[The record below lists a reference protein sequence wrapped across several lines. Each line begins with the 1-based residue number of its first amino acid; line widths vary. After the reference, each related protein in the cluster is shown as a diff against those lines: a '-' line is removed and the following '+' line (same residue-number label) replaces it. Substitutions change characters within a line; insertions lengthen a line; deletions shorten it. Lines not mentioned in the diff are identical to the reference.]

1 MKNNVKEI
9 KKKYIKKWKELID
22 IERTYE
28 IEYHRE
34 EIRRLG
40 KKREKYGRAI
50 LNLNGKIIGDEFGKT
65 VVRYSKG
72 EDLKELDIGVGDV
85 VLISKGDPLKSDL
98 LGDVIRMG
106 NKFIDVSFEKIPPRW
121 ALKDVRIDLYTND
134 ITFKR
139 MKEALKQ
146 ILKKDNKLIEII
158 LGIKKPNK
166 IKKTE
171 NLEFFDNSLNEVQ
184 KQAVK
189 LAVSSEDLFLVHGP
203 PGTGKT
209 RTLTEI
215 ILQEAKKGK
224 KVLVC
229 TDSNIAVDN
238 ILENLAKYN
247 LDNVVRIGHP
257 SRINPELIEYSLH
270 YKLIL
275 SNKYSQME
283 MFRYHIKD
291 LMEEREKYIKPTPQY
306 RRGLTN
312 AQIKKYALKK
322 KNVRG
327 IPNKIIKSMAKWI
340 ETTEKIR
347 EMYEKLKNIEINIIN
362 EILKKHNIV
371 LATNSMAGSD
381 FLKDIEFDVC
391 VIDEGSQSME
401 PSCLIPIVKSKKL
414 IMAGDHK
421 QLPPTVLSNIE
432 ELKKTL
438 FERLIEEH
446 PDFSIMLRVQYRM
459 NEKIMK
465 FPSEMFYNDLLIA
478 HDSVKNQTILDLLDI
493 NKIDPND
500 REIINEKP
508 IIFINCDGEEKRDR
522 ESLSYYNVEEGKIV
536 KKFVNVFLKYK
547 IPVSVIT
554 PYDAQVKHLK
564 RILDEKVEINSVDGF
579 QGRENE
585 VIIVSFVRTKDL
597 GFLKDLRRLN
607 VAITRAK
614 RKLVLIGNEK
624 NLKKH
629 KVYKKLIEYIKKN

>member
-9 KKKYIKKWKELID
+9 KKNYIKKWKELID

-28 IEYHRE
+28 IEHHKE

-50 LNLNGKIIGDEFGKT
+50 LNLNGKIIGEEFGKT

-72 EDLKELDIGVGDV
+72 EDLGELDIGVGDV

-121 ALKDVRIDLYTND
+121 ALKNVRIDLYTND

-146 ILKKDNKLIEII
+146 ILKKDNKIIDII

-166 IKKTE
+166 IKK
-171 NLEFFDNSLNEVQ
+171 LEDLKFFDKSLNEVQ

-215 ILQEAKKGK
+215 ILQEAEKGK
-224 KVLVC
+224 KILVC
-229 TDSNIAVDN
+229 ADSNIAVDN
-238 ILENLAKYN
+238 ILMNLAKYN
-247 LDNVVRIGHP
+247 LDNIVRIGHP
-257 SRINPELIEYSLH
+257 SRINSELIEYSLH
-270 YKLIL
+270 YKIIL
-275 SNKYSQME
+275 SNKYPQLE
-283 MFRYHIKD
+283 MFKYHIKS
-291 LMEEREKYIKPTPQY
+291 LMEEREKYLKPIPQY

-322 KNVRG
+322 KNIRG

-340 ETTEKIR
+340 EISEKIK
-347 EMYEKLKNIEINIIN
+347 EMYEKLKNIETDIIKD
-362 EILKKHNIV
+362 ILKKHNIV
-371 LATNSMAGSD
+371 LATNSMAGSE
-381 FLKDIEFDVC
+381 FLKDMDFDVC
-391 VIDEGSQSME
+391 IIDEGSQSME

-421 QLPPTVLSNIE
+421 QLPPTVLSNLE

-438 FERLIEEH
+438 FERLIEKY

-465 FPSEMFYNDLLIA
+465 FPSEMFYNGLLIA
-478 HDSVKNQTILDLLDI
+478 HESVKNQTILDLVK
-493 NKIDPND
+493 KIDPND
-500 REIINEKP
+500 KEIINEKP
-508 IIFINCDGEEKRDR
+508 IIFINCKGEERRDR
-522 ESLSYYNVEEGKIV
+522 ESLSYYNIEEAEIV
-536 KKFVNVFLKYK
+536 KKYAKVFLKYK
-547 IPVSVIT
+547 IPFSIIT
-554 PYDAQVKHLK
+554 PYDAQVKYLK
-564 RILDEKVEINSVDGF
+564 RILGEEIEINSVDGF

-597 GFLKDLRRLN
+597 GFLRDLRRLN

-614 RKLVLIGNEK
+614 RKLILVGNEK

-629 KVYKKLIEYIKKN
+629 EVYRKLIEYCRSI

>member
-1 MKNNVKEI
+1 MKELKETKI
-9 KKKYIKKWKELID
+9 KYVKKWKELID
-22 IERTYE
+22 IERTHE
-28 IEYHRE
+28 IEYHKN

-50 LNLNGKIIGDEFGKT
+50 LNLNGKIIGEEFGKT
-65 VVRYSKG
+65 IVRYSKG
-72 EDLKELDIGVGDV
+72 EDLGDLDIGIGDV
-85 VLISKGDPLKSDL
+85 VLISKGDPLKSNL

-106 NKFIDVSFEKIPPRW
+106 NKFIDISFDKIPPRW
-121 ALKDVRIDLYTND
+121 ALRDVRIDLYTND

-139 MKEALKQ
+139 MKGALKQ
-146 ILKKDNKLIEII
+146 ILKKDNKIIDII

-166 IKKTE
+166 IKKLE
-171 NLEFFDNSLNEVQ
+171 DLEFIDTSLNDVQ

-215 ILQEAKKGK
+215 ILQETKKGK
-224 KVLVC
+224 KILVC
-229 TDSNIAVDN
+229 ADSNIAVDN
-238 ILENLAKYN
+238 ILKNLAKYN

-257 SRINPELIEYSLH
+257 SRINTELIEYSLH

-275 SNKYSQME
+275 SNKYPQME
-283 MFRYHIKD
+283 MFRYHIKS
-291 LMEEREKYIKPTPQY
+291 LMDEKENYIKPTPQY

-322 KNVRG
+322 KNIRG
-327 IPNKIIKSMAKWI
+327 IPSKIIKSMAKWL
-340 ETTEKIR
+340 ETSEKIK
-347 EMYEKLKNIEINIIN
+347 EMYEKLKNIESNIIK
-362 EILKKHNIV
+362 EVLKKHNIV
-371 LATNSMAGSD
+371 IATNSMAGSE

-391 VIDEGSQSME
+391 IIDEGSQSME
-401 PSCLIPIVKSKKL
+401 VSCLIPIIKSKKL
-414 IMAGDHK
+414 IISGDHK
-421 QLPPTVLSNIE
+421 QLPPTVLSNLE

-446 PDFSIMLRVQYRM
+446 PDFSIMLKVQYRM

-465 FPSEMFYNDLLIA
+465 FPSEMFYNGLLIA
-478 HDSVKNQTILDLLDI
+478 HDSVKNQTILDLLI
-493 NKIDPND
+493 SKIDPND
-500 REIINEKP
+500 KEIINEKP
-508 IIFINCDGEEKRDR
+508 IIFIDCNGEEKRDK

-536 KKFVNVFLKYK
+536 KKFVDIFLKYK

-554 PYDAQVKHLK
+554 PYDAQVKYLK
-564 RILDEKVEINSVDGF
+564 RILEEKIEINSIDGF

-585 VIIVSFVRTKDL
+585 IIIVSFVRTKDL
-597 GFLKDLRRLN
+597 GFLRDLRRLN

-629 KVYKKLIEYIKKN
+629 EIYKKLIEYCKSIEN